1 MLKSCLSLSSQIFR
15 FSPYSTTVA
24 ESEDYSGVVGAGATG
39 ELVSPDSGMTTIRS
53 SRSSKESSVFL
64 SDDSPVGDLM
74 AAGGPAAGPGVHFLK
89 NASSMGLLSLSPPVP
104 PERRKQRHNRNK
116 SDFDLFS
123 FDPLHNNEQS
133 LPTGGELTNFK
144 SRDGKVRAESSSF
157 SELEELNLLDFSASG
172 SFGRPDSR
180 GSLVDPYGQINRSDM
195 IDTMVPPTPVNSVVG
210 SRPPS
215 SCGVR
220 FFPEDVIERIN
231 GLQHKDSVS
240 SSLSETWD
248 EQGYDSLGA
257 FSSGDNTWNRI
268 KERESPLNIIE
279 EVSGGEMTQQESN
292 TDDLHVDSS
301 HQRPKSLEPQ
311 LSLITQQMGSCDEWN
326 PDSILKDQWNPVTL
340 TYLQL
345 TPPDEDVTKK
355 PRIGISEGKDKTG
368 TRKKTPLNTL
378 TPDTS
383 KDEDDGVQG
392 NKGDR
397 KMELLDFWA
406 YSAQKGFLKSDSG
419 TTTSYPES
427 LDMWNMTIRDDS
439 LSPLTTPDNLSE
451 NSGSFCAAQSNV
463 DAHASLESPL
473 VFSDSGMAMWNT
485 TIQED
490 SSSSATSPEGTE
502 NEKDSSE
509 LRPKVAA
516 DVAQTRTSKQAEE
529 DKTMDKWRGNEHN
542 VKIIIEAVECNV
554 EGDEMDQNDTWSIQ
568 NQQFVFASEHLE
580 DLSSTDVC
588 EIPGARMVTSTSEY
602 DNVGA
607 ETWSLTSS
615 TENYTDT
622 IELKGQ
628 SSPFVAV
635 TKPIQIRKH
644 HQYQRGEGKT
654 EERAAQEP
662 PNQVFLFDVH
672 SGGSSVESK
681 YDNISVEMPKDDDW
695 AEQPSE
701 HSPFV
706 LVDLSS
712 VTQSISPS
720 QESSPG
726 VCAAR
731 PSHSDQ
737 SHCSFGDWDTL
748 VPQEH
753 DGPGHTLSSCD
764 LQVERVFS
772 KGGSELD
779 IQGGHAFESPKNGN
793 GGRIDTTSP
802 SPGSCGE
809 QDALKCSCDS
819 LHPGSRD
826 DLRSNSDGDSSSG
839 LEMEY
844 IIVSG
849 TVKEAER
856 EWHDRP
862 RQIERPSRGR
872 KQPME
877 TFTMLSRA
885 ATVLQ
890 SQARAARHEQ
900 QQENAEQS
908 RLNQTTENNLSGPSV
923 CTEPIEAA
931 SSSQCTASL
940 DSECH
945 TVPKVT
951 SRSSD
956 SKSNCGQ
963 TREEDGDDKSSI
975 ATSCLSPSLRYP
987 SDHFLKTR
995 EEVYV
1000 HSQISMEDSDEGG
1013 QSPVAPLTCPAKL
1026 GDFQVW
1032 RGQLEQKDM
1041 PQTSKS
1047 NSEVHSPVL
1056 SNSSVSHTSS
1066 ATGTPL
1072 SEWGV
1077 SADKGLGLPFS
1088 GDLMEEESDAEERDQ
1103 EGRSQ
1108 PGRVSGDERQHY
1120 VEEVSGDAPFQ
1131 SGLQSDTFVHSAAV
1145 YCDEK
1150 PCSSP
1155 WSAQHQ
1161 LGDHEASQERYSPVL
1176 R

>member
-1 MLKSCLSLSSQIFR
+1 MLKYLKIKNCLS
-15 FSPYSTTVA
+15 FSLQLFFFPAYSTTVA
-24 ESEDYSGVVGAGATG
+24 ESEDYSGVMGAGATG
-39 ELVSPDSGMTTIRS
+39 ELISPDSGMTTIRS

-64 SDDSPVGDLM
+64 SDDSPVGEIM

-89 NASSMGLLSLSPPVP
+89 KASSMGLLSLSPPVP
-104 PERRKQRHNRNK
+104 PERRKQRHSRNK
-116 SDFDLFS
+116 SDFDLLS
-123 FDPLHNNEQS
+123 FDPLHNNDQS
-133 LPTGGELTNFK
+133 LPTGGDLTNFK

-172 SFGRPDSR
+172 SMGRPDSR

-257 FSSGDNTWNRI
+257 FSSGDNTWNRN

-279 EVSGGEMTQQESN
+279 EVSGGEMSHQESN
-292 TDDLHVDSS
+292 ADDLHVGSS

-311 LSLITQQMGSCDEWN
+311 LSLITEQTGSCDEWN
-326 PDSILKDQWNPVTL
+326 PDSILKEQWNPATL
-340 TYLQL
+340 AYLQL

-355 PRIGISEGKDKTG
+355 PRVRISEGKDKMG
-368 TRKKTPLNTL
+368 PRKKTPLNTL

-383 KDEDDGVQG
+383 KEEDEGVQG

-439 LSPLTTPDNLSE
+439 LSPLTTPDNSSE
-451 NSGSFCAAQSNV
+451 HSGSFCAAQSNV
-463 DAHASLESPL
+463 DTHASLESPL
-473 VFSDSGMAMWNT
+473 AFSDSGMAMWNT

-502 NEKDSSE
+502 NEKDPSE
-509 LRPKVAA
+509 VRPKCAA
-516 DVAQTRTSKQAEE
+516 DVALTDTSKLGEE
-529 DKTMDKWRGNEHN
+529 DKTTDKWRGNEHN

-554 EGDEMDQNDTWSIQ
+554 EGDDMDQNDTWCIQ
-568 NQQFVFASEHLE
+568 NQQFVFAAEHLE
-580 DLSSTDVC
+580 DLTSTDVC
-588 EIPGARMVTSTSEY
+588 EVPGQRMVTSTSEY
-602 DNVGA
+602 DNVGGEA
-607 ETWSLTSS
+607 WSPTSS
-615 TENYTDT
+615 TENYTEAT
-622 IELKGQ
+622 ELKGQ
-628 SSPFVAV
+628 TSPFVAV
-635 TKPIQIRKH
+635 TKPIQIRKYNQ
-644 HQYQRGEGKT
+644 HQKGEGKV
-654 EERAAQEP
+654 EERATQEP
-662 PNQVFLFDVH
+662 SNQMFLFDVQ

-681 YDNISVEMPKDDDW
+681 YDNISIEMSKDDDW
-695 AEQPSE
+695 SEQPSE

-712 VTQSISPS
+712 VTHSISPS
-720 QESSPG
+720 QELSPG
-726 VCAAR
+726 VCGL
-731 PSHSDQ
+731 SNTDQ
-737 SHCSFGDWDTL
+737 SRSSLGDWDTL
-748 VPQEH
+748 TPKGH
-753 DGPGHTLSSCD
+753 DGPGYTPPSCD
-764 LQVERVFS
+764 LQVERVYS
-772 KGGSELD
+772 EGGSYTD
-779 IQGGHAFESPKNGN
+779 VQDGQAFESIKNGN
-793 GGRIDTTSP
+793 GGRIETMSP

-809 QDALKCSCDS
+809 QDTLKCSSDS

-826 DLRSNSDGDSSSG
+826 DLRSNSDGDSSG

-844 IIVSG
+844 IIVLG
-849 TVKEAER
+849 TVKDAER
-856 EWHDRP
+856 EWRDKP

-877 TFTMLSRA
+877 TFTMLSHA

-890 SQARAARHEQ
+890 SQARAARQ
-900 QQENAEQS
+900 QRQENIEQS
-908 RLNQTTENNLSGPSV
+908 RLNQTNVTNVGSPNVG
-923 CTEPIEAA
+923 TKPIEAA
-931 SSSQCTASL
+931 SSNQYAASL
-940 DSECH
+940 DGECH
-945 TVPKVT
+945 MTSKVT
-951 SRSSD
+951 IQSPD
-956 SKSNCGQ
+956 SKSNSGQ
-963 TREEDGDDKSSI
+963 MKEEDGDDNPGVS
-975 ATSCLSPSLRYP
+975 ASCLSPSLRYP

-1013 QSPVAPLTCPAKL
+1013 QSPVAPLACSTKL

-1032 RGQLEQKDM
+1032 RGQLEQKDT
-1041 PQTSKS
+1041 PQTSNS
-1047 NSEVHSPVL
+1047 TSEVHSPVL

-1066 ATGTPL
+1066 ATGTPI
-1072 SEWGV
+1072 SEWAV
-1077 SADKGLGLPFS
+1077 SADRGLGLPFS
-1088 GDLMEEESDAEERDQ
+1088 GDLMEEESDAEERDH
-1103 EGRSQ
+1103 
-1108 PGRVSGDERQHY
+1108 PGRTSG
-1120 VEEVSGDAPFQ
+1120 EEKQRYAEGLSGGASFQ
-1131 SGLQSDTFVHSAAV
+1131 SGLQSDTLVQSAV
-1145 YCDEK
+1145 SYCDEK
-1150 PCSSP
+1150 PRSSP
-1155 WSAQHQ
+1155 WSAQQ
-1161 LGDHEASQERYSPVL
+1161 PPVL

>member
-1 MLKSCLSLSSQIFR
+1 M
-15 FSPYSTTVA
+15 
-24 ESEDYSGVVGAGATG
+24 
-39 ELVSPDSGMTTIRS
+39 
-53 SRSSKESSVFL
+53 FL
-64 SDDSPVGDLM
+64 SDDSPVGEIM
-74 AAGGPAAGPGVHFLK
+74 AAGGPAAGPGVHFLR
-89 NASSMGLLSLSPPVP
+89 NTSSMGLLSLSPPVP
-104 PERRKQRHNRNK
+104 PERRKQRHSRNK
-116 SDFDLFS
+116 SDFDLLS
-123 FDPLHNNEQS
+123 FDPLHNNDQS

-172 SFGRPDSR
+172 SMGRPDSR

-257 FSSGDNTWNRI
+257 FSSVDNTWNRN

-292 TDDLHVDSS
+292 TDDQHVSSS
-301 HQRPKSLEPQ
+301 HQRPKGLEPQ
-311 LSLITQQMGSCDEWN
+311 LSLITEQTGPCDEWN
-326 PDSILKDQWNPVTL
+326 ADSILKDQWNPVTL
-340 TYLQL
+340 AYLQL

-355 PRIGISEGKDKTG
+355 PRVGISEGKDETG
-368 TRKKTPLNTL
+368 PRKKTSLNTL

-383 KDEDDGVQG
+383 KEEDEGVQV

-502 NEKDSSE
+502 NEKDPSE
-509 LRPKVAA
+509 VRPKCAT
-516 DVAQTRTSKQAEE
+516 DVVLTHTSKQGEE
-529 DKTMDKWRGNEHN
+529 DKTTDKWRGNEHN
-542 VKIIIEAVECNV
+542 VKIIIEAVECNT

-568 NQQFVFASEHLE
+568 NQRFVLTSEDLE
-580 DLSSTDVC
+580 DLTSTDVC
-588 EIPGARMVTSTSEY
+588 EVPGQKMVTSTSEY

-607 ETWSLTSS
+607 ETWSPNSS
-615 TENYTDT
+615 IENYTDT
-622 IELKGQ
+622 TELKGQ

-635 TKPIQIRKH
+635 TKPIQIRKYN
-644 HQYQRGEGKT
+644 QYQKDEGKM
-654 EERAAQEP
+654 EERTAQEP
-662 PNQVFLFDVH
+662 ANQVFLFDVQ

-681 YDNISVEMPKDDDW
+681 YDNISVEMSKDDDW
-695 AEQPSE
+695 SEQPSE

-712 VTQSISPS
+712 VPS
-720 QESSPG
+720 QELSPG
-726 VCAAR
+726 VCGAR
-731 PSHSDQ
+731 LSNTDQ
-737 SHCSFGDWDTL
+737 SRCSFGDWDPL
-748 VPQEH
+748 IPKEH
-753 DGPGHTLSSCD
+753 DGPGSTPSSCD
-764 LQVERVFS
+764 LQVERVYS
-772 KGGSELD
+772 KGGSD
-779 IQGGHAFESPKNGN
+779 PDVQDGHVFESIKSGN
-793 GGRIDTTSP
+793 GGRIETMSP

-809 QDALKCSCDS
+809 QDTLKCSSDS

-826 DLRSNSDGDSSSG
+826 DLRSNSDGDSSG

-856 EWHDRP
+856 EWRDKP
-862 RQIERPSRGR
+862 RQIDRPSRGR

-877 TFTMLSRA
+877 TFTMLSHA

-890 SQARAARHEQ
+890 SQARAARQE
-900 QQENAEQS
+900 QQENTEQS
-908 RLNQTTENNLSGPSV
+908 WLNQSNETNVGSPNVGTK
-923 CTEPIEAA
+923 PIEAA
-931 SSSQCTASL
+931 SSNQYPASL
-940 DSECH
+940 DGECH
-945 TVPKVT
+945 LTSKVT
-951 SRSSD
+951 IRSPD
-956 SKSNCGQ
+956 SKSNSGQ
-963 TREEDGDDKSSI
+963 TKEEDGDDKSNI
-975 ATSCLSPSLRYP
+975 TTSCLSPSLRYP

-1013 QSPVAPLTCPAKL
+1013 QSPVAPLACPTKL

-1032 RGQLEQKDM
+1032 RGQLEQKDT
-1041 PQTSKS
+1041 PQTSNS
-1047 NSEVHSPVL
+1047 DSEVHSPVL
-1056 SNSSVSHTSS
+1056 SNSSVSHNSS

-1072 SEWGV
+1072 TEWGV
-1077 SADKGLGLPFS
+1077 SADRGLGLPFS

-1103 EGRSQ
+1103 DGGGQSGRK
-1108 PGRVSGDERQHY
+1108 SGDERQHY
-1120 VEEVSGDAPFQ
+1120 AEEVSGSAPFQ
-1131 SGLQSDTFVHSAAV
+1131 SGLQSDTFVHSAV
-1145 YCDEK
+1145 SYCDEK
-1150 PCSSP
+1150 PCSGP
-1155 WSAQHQ
+1155 WSAQQ
-1161 LGDHEASQERYSPVL
+1161 PLRDHGASQDRYSPVL

>member
-1 MLKSCLSLSSQIFR
+1 M
-15 FSPYSTTVA
+15 A
-24 ESEDYSGVVGAGATG
+24 ENEDYSGVVRAGATG

-64 SDDSPVGDLM
+64 SDDSPVGEIM

-89 NASSMGLLSLSPPVP
+89 HASSMGLLSLSPPVP
-104 PERRKQRHNRNK
+104 PERRKQRHTRNK
-116 SDFDLFS
+116 SDFDLLS
-123 FDPLHNNEQS
+123 FDPLHNNDQS

-172 SFGRPDSR
+172 SMGRPDSR

-279 EVSGGEMTQQESN
+279 EVSCGEMTQQESN
-292 TDDLHVDSS
+292 TDDMHVGGS

-311 LSLITQQMGSCDEWN
+311 LSLITEQTGSCDEWN

-340 TYLQL
+340 AYLQL

-355 PRIGISEGKDKTG
+355 PRVGVSEGKDKTG
-368 TRKKTPLNTL
+368 PRRKTPLNTL
-378 TPDTS
+378 TPDSS
-383 KDEDDGVQG
+383 KEDDEGVQG

-397 KMELLDFWA
+397 KMELLDFWS

-451 NSGSFCAAQSNV
+451 HSGSFCAAQSNV

-502 NEKDSSE
+502 NEKDLSE
-509 LRPKVAA
+509 MRTKCAT
-516 DVAQTRTSKQAEE
+516 DVALTDTSKQGEE
-529 DKTMDKWRGNEHN
+529 DKTTDKWRGTEHN
-542 VKIIIEAVECNV
+542 VKIIIEAVECNT
-554 EGDEMDQNDTWSIQ
+554 EIEEMDQNDTWCIQ
-568 NQQFVFASEHLE
+568 NQQFVFATEHFE
-580 DLSSTDVC
+580 DFSSADVC
-588 EIPGARMVTSTSEY
+588 EVPGQRMVTSTSEY

-607 ETWSLTSS
+607 EAWSPTSS
-615 TENYTDT
+615 TENYTAT
-622 IELKGQ
+622 TQLGGQ

-644 HQYQRGEGKT
+644 NQYQKDEGKM

-662 PNQVFLFDVH
+662 FNQVFLFDVQ

-681 YDNISVEMPKDDDW
+681 YDNISMEMTKDDDW
-695 AEQPSE
+695 AEKPSE

-706 LVDLSS
+706 LVDLSG
-712 VTQSISPS
+712 VTHSISPS
-720 QESSPG
+720 RELSPG
-726 VCAAR
+726 VSGAGLSNA
-731 PSHSDQ
+731 DQ
-737 SHCSFGDWDTL
+737 SRCSFGDWDTL
-748 VPQEH
+748 TPKEN
-753 DGPGHTLSSCD
+753 DGPGYTPSSCD
-764 LQVERVFS
+764 LQVESVYS
-772 KGGSELD
+772 EGGSYTD
-779 IQGGHAFESPKNGN
+779 VQDGRGFESTKNEN
-793 GGRIDTTSP
+793 GGRIETSP

-809 QDALKCSCDS
+809 QDALKCSSDS

-826 DLRSNSDGDSSSG
+826 DLRSNSDGDSSG

-849 TVKEAER
+849 TVKDAEE
-856 EWHDRP
+856 EWRDKP

-877 TFTMLSRA
+877 TFTMLSHA

-890 SQARAARHEQ
+890 SQARAARQ
-900 QQENAEQS
+900 QQQDNAQQS
-908 RLNQTTENNLSGPSV
+908 RLNQTNVTDLGSPNVGTKPTEACLSN
-923 CTEPIEAA
+923 
-931 SSSQCTASL
+931 QYTASL
-940 DSECH
+940 DAEGHMTSN
-945 TVPKVT
+945 VT
-951 SRSSD
+951 IRSPD
-956 SKSNCGQ
+956 SKSDCGQ
-963 TREEDGDDKSSI
+963 MKEEDGDDKSSI
-975 ATSCLSPSLRYP
+975 SASCLSPSLRYP

-1013 QSPVAPLTCPAKL
+1013 QSPVAPLACPTKL
-1026 GDFQVW
+1026 GDFQAW
-1032 RGQLEQKDM
+1032 RGHLEQKDT
-1041 PQTSKS
+1041 PQTSNS
-1047 NSEVHSPVL
+1047 DSEVHSPVL

-1072 SEWGV
+1072 SECGV
-1077 SADKGLGLPFS
+1077 PADRGLGLPFS

-1103 EGRSQ
+1103 EGKGQRGRT
-1108 PGRVSGDERQHY
+1108 PGDDRQHY
-1120 VEEVSGDAPFQ
+1120 AEELGGGASFQ
-1131 SGLQSDTFVHSAAV
+1131 SGLQSDTLVHSA
-1145 YCDEK
+1145 
-1150 PCSSP
+1150 CSSP
-1155 WSAQHQ
+1155 RSAQQ
-1161 LGDHEASQERYSPVL
+1161 PLRDQGASQERYSPVL

>member
-1 MLKSCLSLSSQIFR
+1 M
-15 FSPYSTTVA
+15 
-24 ESEDYSGVVGAGATG
+24 
-39 ELVSPDSGMTTIRS
+39 
-53 SRSSKESSVFL
+53 FL
-64 SDDSPVGDLM
+64 SDDSPVGEIM

-104 PERRKQRHNRNK
+104 PERRKQRHSRNK
-116 SDFDLFS
+116 SDFDLLS
-123 FDPLHNNEQS
+123 FDPLHNNDQS

-172 SFGRPDSR
+172 SLGRPDSR

-292 TDDLHVDSS
+292 TDDLHVGKS

-311 LSLITQQMGSCDEWN
+311 LSLITEQTGSCDEWN
-326 PDSILKDQWNPVTL
+326 PESILKDQWNPVTL
-340 TYLQL
+340 AYLQL

-355 PRIGISEGKDKTG
+355 PRVGISEGKDKTG
-368 TRKKTPLNTL
+368 PRKKTPLNTL
-378 TPDTS
+378 TPDSS
-383 KDEDDGVQG
+383 KEEDEGVQG

-397 KMELLDFWA
+397 KMELLDFWS

-463 DAHASLESPL
+463 EAHASLESPL

-502 NEKDSSE
+502 NEKDPCE
-509 LRPKVAA
+509 VRQKCVI
-516 DVAQTRTSKQAEE
+516 DVALTHTSKQGEE
-529 DKTMDKWRGNEHN
+529 DKTTDKWRGNEHN
-542 VKIIIEAVECNV
+542 VKIIIEAVECNT
-554 EGDEMDQNDTWSIQ
+554 EGDDMDQNDTWSIQ

-580 DLSSTDVC
+580 DLTSTDVC
-588 EIPGARMVTSTSEY
+588 EVPGQRMVTSTSEY

-607 ETWSLTSS
+607 ETWSPTSS

-622 IELKGQ
+622 TELKGQ

-635 TKPIQIRKH
+635 TKPIQIRKYN
-644 HQYQRGEGKT
+644 QYQKDEGKM
-654 EERAAQEP
+654 EERAVQEP
-662 PNQVFLFDVH
+662 FNQVFLFDAQ

-681 YDNISVEMPKDDDW
+681 YDNISIEMSKDDDW
-695 AEQPSE
+695 AEQSSE

-712 VTQSISPS
+712 VTHSITPS
-720 QESSPG
+720 QELSPR
-726 VCAAR
+726 VCGAR
-731 PSHSDQ
+731 LSNTDQ
-737 SHCSFGDWDTL
+737 SRCSSGDWDTL
-748 VPQEH
+748 VPKEH
-753 DGPGHTLSSCD
+753 DGPGYAPSSCD
-764 LQVERVFS
+764 LQVERVYS
-772 KGGSELD
+772 KGGSD
-779 IQGGHAFESPKNGN
+779 NDVQDGHAFENIKNEN
-793 GGRIDTTSP
+793 DGRIETMSP

-809 QDALKCSCDS
+809 QDTLKCSSDS

-826 DLRSNSDGDSSSG
+826 DLRSNSDGDSSG

-849 TVKEAER
+849 TVKDAER
-856 EWHDRP
+856 EWRDKP
-862 RQIERPSRGR
+862 RQVERPSRGR

-877 TFTMLSRA
+877 TFTMLSHA

-890 SQARAARHEQ
+890 SQARAARQEL
-900 QQENAEQS
+900 QENTEQS
-908 RLNQTTENNLSGPSV
+908 RINQTNEINLGSPNV
-923 CTEPIEAA
+923 CAKPIEAA
-931 SSSQCTASL
+931 SSNQYTASL

-945 TVPKVT
+945 KVT
-951 SRSSD
+951 IRSPD

-963 TREEDGDDKSSI
+963 MKEEDGDDKSSI
-975 ATSCLSPSLRYP
+975 TASCLSPSLRYP

-1013 QSPVAPLTCPAKL
+1013 QSPVTPKACPAKL
-1026 GDFQVW
+1026 DDFQVW
-1032 RGQLEQKDM
+1032 RGQLEQKDT
-1041 PQTSKS
+1041 PQTSNS
-1047 NSEVHSPVL
+1047 DSEVHSPVL
-1056 SNSSVSHTSS
+1056 SNISVSHSSS
-1066 ATGTPL
+1066 ATGTPF

-1077 SADKGLGLPFS
+1077 SADRGLGLPFS
-1088 GDLMEEESDAEERDQ
+1088 GDLMEEETDAEERDQ
-1103 EGRSQ
+1103 DGRGQ
-1108 PGRVSGDERQHY
+1108 PRQTSGDQGDHY
-1120 VEEVSGDAPFQ
+1120 VEEVSGGAPIL
-1131 SGLQSDTFVHSAAV
+1131 SGLQSDTFVHSTV
-1145 YCDEK
+1145 SYCDEK
-1150 PCSSP
+1150 PCSGP
-1155 WSAQHQ
+1155 WSAQQ
-1161 LGDHEASQERYSPVL
+1161 PLRDHGACQERYSPVL

>member
-1 MLKSCLSLSSQIFR
+1 MSANF
-15 FSPYSTTVA
+15 PPHSTAVA
-24 ESEDYSGVVGAGATG
+24 ESEDYSGVVGASATG

-64 SDDSPVGDLM
+64 SDDSPVGEIV

-89 NASSMGLLSLSPPVP
+89 NAPSMGLLSLSPPVP
-104 PERRKQRHNRNK
+104 PERRKQRHSRNK
-116 SDFDLFS
+116 SDFDLLS

-157 SELEELNLLDFSASG
+157 SELEELNLLDFSASC
-172 SFGRPDSR
+172 SLGRPDSR

-231 GLQHKDSVS
+231 GLEHKDSMS

-248 EQGYDSLGA
+248 EQGFDSLGA

-279 EVSGGEMTQQESN
+279 EVSGGEMSQQESN
-292 TDDLHVDSS
+292 TDDQHVDSS
-301 HQRPKSLEPQ
+301 HQKAKSLEPQ
-311 LSLITQQMGSCDEWN
+311 LSLITEQTGSGDEWN
-326 PDSILKDQWNPVTL
+326 SDSILKDQWNPVTMA
-340 TYLQL
+340 YLQL
-345 TPPDEDVTKK
+345 TPPDEDVNKK
-355 PRIGISEGKDKTG
+355 PRVGIVKGKDKTAP
-368 TRKKTPLNTL
+368 RKKTQLNTL

-383 KDEDDGVQG
+383 KEEDEGAQG
-392 NKGDR
+392 NMGDR

-463 DAHASLESPL
+463 DTHASLESPL

-490 SSSSATSPEGTE
+490 SSSSATSPEGAE
-502 NEKDSSE
+502 NEKDPPE
-509 LRPKVAA
+509 VGPKCAT
-516 DVAQTRTSKQAEE
+516 DVALTHTRKLGED
-529 DKTMDKWRGNEHN
+529 DKTTDKWRGNEHN
-542 VKIIIEAVECNV
+542 VKIIIEAVECNR
-554 EGDEMDQNDTWSIQ
+554 EGNEMDVNETWSIQ
-568 NQQFVFASEHLE
+568 NQQLVFASEHLE
-580 DLSSTDVC
+580 DLTSPDVC
-588 EIPGARMVTSTSEY
+588 EVPGQRLVTSTSEY

-607 ETWSLTSS
+607 ETWSPTSS

-622 IELKGQ
+622 TVGQ

-635 TKPIQIRKH
+635 TKPIQIGKYN
-644 HQYQRGEGKT
+644 QYQKDECKMEEG
-654 EERAAQEP
+654 AAQEP
-662 PNQVFLFDVH
+662 SNQVFLFDVQ
-672 SGGSSVESK
+672 SGGSSVESR
-681 YDNISVEMPKDDDW
+681 YDNISGEMSKYDDW
-695 AEQPSE
+695 TEQPSE

-712 VTQSISPS
+712 VTHSMSPS

-726 VCAAR
+726 GAR
-731 PSHSDQ
+731 PSNPDRSR
-737 SHCSFGDWDTL
+737 CSFGDWGTL
-748 VPQEH
+748 VTKEN
-753 DGPGHTLSSCD
+753 DGPGYTPSSCD
-764 LQVERVFS
+764 LQVEQVDTKDAS
-772 KGGSELD
+772 GPDLQDGP
-779 IQGGHAFESPKNGN
+779 AFVSVNDGT
-793 GGRIDTTSP
+793 GRRMETKSP
-802 SPGSCGE
+802 SPGSCGA
-809 QDALKCSCDS
+809 QDALKCSSDS
-819 LHPGSRD
+819 LHPGSRE
-826 DLRSNSDGDSSSG
+826 DLRSNSDGDSSG

-856 EWHDRP
+856 EWRDSP
-862 RQIERPSRGR
+862 RQIERPPRGR

-877 TFTMLSRA
+877 TFTMLSHA

-890 SQARAARHEQ
+890 SQARAARQE
-900 QQENAEQS
+900 QQENTEQS
-908 RLNQTTENNLSGPSV
+908 HLNQTNETNFGSCNVGTKPF
-923 CTEPIEAA
+923 EAA
-931 SSSQCTASL
+931 PPRKCTASL
-940 DSECH
+940 DGECH
-945 TVPKVT
+945 KASKVPT
-951 SRSSD
+951 RSPE

-963 TREEDGDDKSSI
+963 TEEEDDDDKSTII
-975 ATSCLSPSLRYP
+975 ASCLSPSLRYP

-1013 QSPVAPLTCPAKL
+1013 QSPVAPLACSAKL

-1032 RGQLEQKDM
+1032 RGQLEQKDTA
-1041 PQTSKS
+1041 QTSNS
-1047 NSEVHSPVL
+1047 DSEVHSPVL

-1066 ATGTPL
+1066 ANGTPL

-1077 SADKGLGLPFS
+1077 SAERGLGLPFS
-1088 GDLMEEESDAEERDQ
+1088 GDLMEEESDADEQDHDCR
-1103 EGRSQ
+1103 GQ
-1108 PGRVSGDERQHY
+1108 PGRTTGDKRQNY
-1120 VEEVSGDAPFQ
+1120 AEEVSGGAPFQ
-1131 SGLQSDTFVHSAAV
+1131 SGLQSDTFVHSAV
-1145 YCDEK
+1145 SYCDDTT
-1150 PCSSP
+1150 CSSP
-1155 WSAQHQ
+1155 WSAQQ
-1161 LGDHEASQERYSPVL
+1161 PLRDHGASQERYSPVL